1 MKILIADD
9 NKRVRELLKR
19 LLLSSLHQVEFIEST
34 NGEEAVNNFLKE
46 KPDLV
51 LMDIVMDRLDG
62 LKATRKIISLEKT
75 AKIIIVSQ
83 LQEEEYKQ
91 EAVEAGAIEF
101 INKEN
106 LSVLTEII
114 NKLMNNN
121 IADNLIK
128 K

>member
-1 MKILIADD
+1 
-9 NKRVRELLKR
+9 
-19 LLLSSLHQVEFIEST
+19 
-34 NGEEAVNNFLKE
+34 
-46 KPDLV
+46 
-51 LMDIVMDRLDG
+51 MDIVMDRLDG
-62 LKATRKIISLEKT
+62 LKATRKILSLERT

-91 EAVEAGAIEF
+91 EAVEAGAIGF

-121 IADNLIK
+121 IADDLINK
-128 K
+128 

>member
-19 LLLSSLHQVEFIEST
+19 LLLSSIQHVEFVEST
-34 NGEEAVNNFLKE
+34 NGEETVECYLRE

-62 LKATRKIISLEKT
+62 LKATRKILSLEKT

-83 LQEEEYKQ
+83 LPEDEYRQ
-91 EAVEAGAIEF
+91 EAIEVGALEF

-106 LSVLTEII
+106 LSALTEVV
-114 NKLMNNN
+114 NRLFEKN
-121 IADNLIK
+121 ISENLN
-128 K
+128 